1 MVLHIWLFNLRGL
14 RGNPCSRFAR
24 RLARYNQRKHIAKRS
39 VSFIRD
45 PVWEDMDLDRAFID
59 KVIKITSSSSVFENA
74 MLSEYT
80 SFKTGGPADCLVR
93 PRDAEEVRQ
102 LVKLAREE
110 KVPFYCLGNGTNML
124 VSDDGYR
131 GLIISLKDMAV
142 GLEFTEMGDG
152 STYTVSASAGCT
164 LARLSSEAASRALT
178 GLEFAAGIPGS
189 VGGAVVMNAGAYGGE
204 IKDVFDFASVLD
216 EDGNILRLNRD
227 QLGFGYRKSIIQE
240 KNYIVLK
247 VSFILK
253 KGDAEAIKTEI
264 KELGERR
271 RDKQP
276 LEYPSAGS
284 TFKRPEGLFAGKL
297 IEESGL
303 KGFSVGDAAVSEK
316 HCGFVIN
323 KGHASSSDIYELIS
337 QVIEKVY
344 EKTGVVL
351 EPEIK
356 LLGFDE

>member
-1 MVLHIWLFNLRGL
+1 
-14 RGNPCSRFAR
+14 
-24 RLARYNQRKHIAKRS
+24 
-39 VSFIRD
+39 
-45 PVWEDMDLDRAFID
+45 MDNNIIE
-59 KVIKITSSSSVFENA
+59 KIKKTVSSSRVFENVA
-74 MLSEYT
+74 LSEYT
-80 SFKTGGPADCLVR
+80 SFKTGGPADIVVR
-93 PRDAEEVRQ
+93 PKDALEVKKI
-102 LVKLAREE
+102 VALARDE
-110 KVPFYCLGNGTNML
+110 KVPYYILGNGTNML
-124 VSDDGYR
+124 ISDDGFR
-131 GLIISLKDMAV
+131 GIIISLK
-142 GLEFTEMGDG
+142 EMDNSIQVTPLNDG
-152 STYTVSASAGCT
+152 ESYSVLTSAGCT
-164 LARLSSEAASRALT
+164 LARLSNEAASKGLA

-204 IKDVFDFASVLD
+204 IKDVFEWADILD
-216 EDGNILRLNRD
+216 ENGDIIRLKND
-227 QLGFGYRKSIIQE
+227 ELKFGYRKSIIQE
-240 KNYIVLK
+240 KQYIVLA

-253 KGDAEAIKTEI
+253 KGDEKTIKAEIR
-264 KELGERR
+264 ELNERR

-297 IEESGL
+297 IEDTGL

-323 KGHASSSDIYELIS
+323 KGKATSADIYELIS

-344 EKTGVVL
+344 DKTGVVL